1 MPRHFK
7 SKKGPLALPFFRE
20 KSCPNFQK
28 VYASTIKKKFHFV
41 RFVKPYPNFQKAC
54 ASIVNYFFHLI
65 RSWKIVLQF
74 FHLTMV
80 L

>member
-1 MPRHFK
+1 
-7 SKKGPLALPFFRE
+7 
-20 KSCPNFQK
+20 
-28 VYASTIKKKFHFV
+28 
-41 RFVKPYPNFQKAC
+41 
-54 ASIVNYFFHLI
+54 VNYFFHLI